1 MTAPAPM
8 AGKMLTCT
16 WAPTVFAGP
25 QVVSTNTKGRFP
37 DGGALRTAVL
47 PALRRIEELGL
58 SHLLIAQRWWGSGA
72 EMEGSSL
79 DCLAMTALF
88 AAHTERIR
96 LVTAI
101 HPGFFH
107 PAAIAKWGATMDWIS
122 GGRWDINV
130 TSGWNLREFDMYGID
145 TLDHGERYARS
156 AEFIDVLRGAWNQE
170 RFTYSGRFYRT
181 DDLQLEPRP
190 RAPLTVFQGGQ
201 SDDAVALAAARSD
214 WMFLN
219 GGSLERIE
227 GVVGRVRKA
236 CRATGRTVRFAVYAA
251 PLVRRTDAEAWAEI
265 EARIAAIDRDLAAR
279 RRRATGGAQGM
290 WASEEDLSLLDTN
303 EGYAARLIGSPDT
316 VYQRLEALR
325 ALGVEMLHFDTR
337 DQLFNETILPELVA

>member
-1 MTAPAPM
+1 MS
-8 AGKMLTCT
+8 GKMLTCT

-25 QVVSTNTKGRFP
+25 QVVSTNPKGEFP
-37 DGGALRTAVL
+37 DGRALHSAVL
-47 PALRRIEELGL
+47 PAVQRIEALGL
-58 SHLLIAQRWWGSGA
+58 SHLLIAQRWWGSGV

-107 PAAIAKWGATMDWIS
+107 PGAIAKWGTTMDWIS

-130 TSGWNLREFDMYGID
+130 TSGWNLTEFDMYGID
-145 TLDHGERYARS
+145 TLEHDQRYARS
-156 AEFIDVLRGAWNQE
+156 SEFIDVLRGAWDSPLFSYEGN
-170 RFTYSGRFYRT
+170 FYRAEE
-181 DDLQLEPRP
+181 LRLEPRP
-190 RAPLTVFQGGQ
+190 SAPLTVFQGGQ
-201 SDDAVALAAARSD
+201 SDDAIAMAAARSD

-219 GGSLERIE
+219 GGSLTRIE
-227 GVVGRVRKA
+227 SIISRVRKA
-236 CRATGRTVRFAVYAA
+236 CLDTGRTVRFAIYAA

-265 EARIAAIDRDLAAR
+265 ETRIAAIDRTRAE
-279 RRRATGGAQGM
+279 RRRAAIGGAEGM
-290 WASEEDLSLLDTN
+290 WASNEDLSLLDTN

-316 VYQRLEALR
+316 VYERLDAYR
-325 ALGVEMLHFDTR
+325 ALGIEMLHFSTG
-337 DQLFNETILPELVA
+337 DQLFNETILPELVG

>member
-1 MTAPAPM
+1 MI
-8 AGKMLTCT
+8 GKMLTCT

-25 QVVSTNTKGRFP
+25 QVVATNPKGEFP
-37 DGGALRTAVL
+37 DSRALQGAVL
-47 PALRRIEELGL
+47 PALERIEALGL
-58 SHLLIAQRWWGSGA
+58 SHVLIAQRWWGSGV

-88 AAHTERIR
+88 AAHTKRIR

-107 PAAIAKWGATMDWIS
+107 PAAIAKWGTTMDWIS

-145 TLDHGERYARS
+145 TLEHDERYARS
-156 AEFIDVLRGAWNQE
+156 AEFIDVLRGAWNTSPFSYE
-170 RFTYSGRFYRT
+170 GRFYRAN
-181 DDLQLEPRP
+181 DLELEPRP
-190 RAPLTVFQGGQ
+190 STPLTVFQGGQ
-201 SDDAVALAAARSD
+201 SDDAVAMAAARSD

-227 GVVGRVRKA
+227 GIIERVRTA
-236 CRATGRTVRFAVYAA
+236 CRATGRTVRFALYAA

-265 EARIAAIDRDLAAR
+265 ETRLGAIDRDLVK
-279 RRRATGGAQGM
+279 RRRAATSGAQGM
-290 WASEEDLSLLDTN
+290 WATTEDLSLLDTN

-316 VYQRLEALR
+316 VYERLEALTE
-325 ALGVEMLHFDTR
+325 LGIEMLHFDTR
-337 DQLFNETILPELVA
+337 DKLFNETILPELVG

>member
-1 MTAPAPM
+1 
-8 AGKMLTCT
+8 MLTCT

-25 QVVSTNTKGRFP
+25 QVVSTNPKGEFP
-37 DGGALRTAVL
+37 DGRALRASVL
-47 PALRRIEELGL
+47 PTLERIEALGL
-58 SHLLIAQRWWGSGA
+58 THLLIAQRWWGSGV

-88 AAHTERIR
+88 ASHTERIR

-107 PAAIAKWGATMDWIS
+107 PTVIAKWGATMDWIS

-145 TLDHGERYARS
+145 TLEHDQRYARS
-156 AEFIDVLRGAWNQE
+156 AEFIDVLRGAWSGS
-170 RFTYSGRFYRT
+170 RFTYEGRFYRAN
-181 DDLQLEPRP
+181 DLELEPRP
-190 RAPLTVFQGGQ
+190 STPLTVFQGGQ
-201 SDDAVALAAARSD
+201 SDDAVAMAAARSD

-227 GVVGRVRKA
+227 GVIGRVRKA
-236 CRATGRTVRFAVYAA
+236 CLATGRQVRFALYAA

-265 EARIAAIDRDLAAR
+265 ETRIAAIDRGLAER
-279 RRRATGGAQGM
+279 RRAATGGAEGM
-290 WASEEDLSLLDTN
+290 WASSEDLSLLDTN

-325 ALGVEMLHFDTR
+325 ALGIEMLHFDVR
-337 DQLFNETILPELVA
+337 DKLFNETILPELVG